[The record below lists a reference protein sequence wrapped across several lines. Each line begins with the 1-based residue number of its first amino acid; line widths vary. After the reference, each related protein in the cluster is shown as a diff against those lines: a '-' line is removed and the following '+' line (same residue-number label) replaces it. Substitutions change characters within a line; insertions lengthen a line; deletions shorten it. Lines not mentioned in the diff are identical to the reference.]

1 MKADIIKAWTFL
13 RENNNSIP
21 DNVLD
26 FMKDAAL
33 EKLEAVAAPPDV
45 FDRISKLVDKGWS
58 IRLYNVCKRIGD
70 VNVDRDWKIR
80 VCYSAILKDDE
91 LTHLENDFE
100 GFENTQDAVTDMF
113 AKIDKH
119 DAEEHKLRVN
129 VDEVSAIYEKPM
141 TRELYEGDAT
151 VLEILDQDD
160 DSVLCS
166 VKFIKDGMVCTRR
179 ISLVETKKED
189 YV

>member
-33 EKLEAVAAPPDV
+33 EKLENKEAQSVDNK
-45 FDRISKLVDKGWS
+45 ITELVDRGWA
-58 IRLYNVCKRIGD
+58 IRIYNIPKRVGEMD
-70 VNVDRDWKIR
+70 CRSWEIR
-80 VCYSAILKDDE
+80 TCYQAEHNNEILFQNE
-91 LTHLENDFE
+91 FEGLENAE
-100 GFENTQDAVTDMF
+100 DAAAEMF
-113 AKIDKH
+113 AKIAKYE
-119 DAEEHKLRVN
+119 AATNRPQIK
-129 VDEVSAIYEKPM
+129 VDEVSKIYEKPM
-141 TRELYEGDAT
+141 TRELYEGDAI
-151 VLEILDQDD
+151 VLEIIDQDA
-160 DSVLCS
+160 DSALCS